1 MFDLRKD
8 LKVYKS
14 RDYEEAKRLLDT
26 VTKARETGY
35 AFAATTKLLLD
46 KSSWS
51 EEYKVKCVPK
61 NSSVSRLMELLKI
74 DMNVR
79 PNEDFFKNNPDL
91 NWKTIQAGIEGE
103 RELPLKSVTTGLDR
117 ISPQTRSNEIIFNSN
132 SRLNRLISGDVRSRR
147 EGAAMAREIG
157 RIAVWLLYGVEIA
170 ASSSASQYTASVAGL
185 SKTDFG
191 VYDLDSL
198 DLLISKTAEVA
209 KEIYRLAEHHDC
221 RKPDDLTF
229 LQRDKIVTQLQRDV
243 DSILVNQGGGVP
255 TRCRPKSS
263 VLKLLHEALYPVK
276 KSA

>member
-14 RDYEEAKRLLDT
+14 RDYEEAKKLLDT
-26 VTKARETGY
+26 VTAVRQTGY
-35 AFAATTKLLLD
+35 SFAATTKLVLE
-46 KSSWS
+46 KTSWS
-51 EEYKVKCVPK
+51 EEYRVKCLPK
-61 NSSVSRLMELLKI
+61 NSSVNRLMEILKI

-79 PNEDFFKNNPDL
+79 PNEDFFKNNPNL
-91 NWKTIQAGIEGE
+91 SWATIEAGIEHDC
-103 RELPLKSVTTGLDR
+103 ELSQKSVTSGLDR
-117 ISPQTRSNEIIFNSN
+117 ISPLIRFNELIFNHN

-147 EGAAMAREIG
+147 DGAAMAREVG
-157 RIAVWLLYGVEIA
+157 RIVIWLLYGVEIA
-170 ASSSASQYTASVAGL
+170 ASSSAKEYTDSVAGL

-198 DLLISKTAEVA
+198 ELLIAKTADVA
-209 KEIYRLAEHHDC
+209 KEIYAMSEHHDC

-229 LQRDKIVTQLQRDV
+229 LQRDKIITQLQRDV

-263 VLKLLHEALYPVK
+263 ALKLIHNALYPVK